1 MFASMSIIES
11 LKKLVDPE
19 QAREEEA
26 ARLVARN
33 LPQREDAAPP
43 PANYRCRVCGH
54 EGTEK
59 VFCPVCLA
67 ETMRKQD

>member
-1 MFASMSIIES
+1 MFAVMSIIES

-26 ARLVARN
+26 GRLVARN

-43 PANYRCRVCGH
+43 PAIYQCRVCGH
-54 EGTEK
+54 TGNEK
-59 VFCPVCLA
+59 VFCPTCLA